1 MRGNVRAYQQPND
14 RSDRSASRP
23 GGSSSQ
29 VFDIA
34 VDPEALEERVCL
46 VEEVLDNGLKDLN
59 QRRMSMSESESSA
72 KVASLKE
79 GSGRES
85 YEERKL
91 LLYGKALEEA
101 AELAVP

>member
-1 MRGNVRAYQQPND
+1 M
-14 RSDRSASRP
+14 
-23 GGSSSQ
+23 
-29 VFDIA
+29 
-34 VDPEALEERVCL
+34 CL

-59 QRRMSMSESESSA
+59 RRMSMSESESSS
-72 KVASLKE
+72 KVASIKE